1 MSDKNVP
8 SPPPLTDEQVRQH
21 LRDNGSPEHIVRAG
35 RAGLIERWQKFV
47 QEVEAGYH
55 FGLEDYRNDL
65 DLRGIIENVGLSD
78 DPAVVAADE
87 KLKPLLVPAA
97 NRIWES
103 CAGEPFWDLGYPKK
117 SGRDLQHDLK
127 REGLL
132 GD

>member
-1 MSDKNVP
+1 MSDLKP
-8 SPPPLTDEQVRQH
+8 TPPTPLTDEQIRQY

-35 RAGLIERWQKFV
+35 REGLIQRWQKFV
-47 QEVEAGYH
+47 HEVEVGYH

-65 DLRGIIENVGLSD
+65 DLRGIIDSVGLAD
-78 DPAVVAADE
+78 DPAVVDADE

-97 NRIWES
+97 GRVWES
-103 CAGEPFWDLGYPKK
+103 CAGEPFWDFGYPKR

-132 GD
+132 VP